1 MKNKS
6 GNKVLLLILIAGLFF
21 KLIYIF
27 NINNLI
33 VTFGDASDYNAA
45 AMSLLN
51 EHRFPTSSS
60 MPFFRAP
67 FYPFFLSFLYIFS
80 PQNYL
85 MVKIVQVFLITITA
99 YVLFKIAA
107 IFLPVRIALV
117 AAAIFS
123 LHPYFLLI
131 TTDLQTEPLFLFL
144 TCISIYFLL
153 KFRELKN
160 RFEILFLSG
169 LAIGCAILTRPVFI
183 IFISLAML
191 WIFKIKAGFR
201 FFLKASFILL
211 FACCLILTP
220 WIIRNRILF
229 KDFIF
234 CNDAGGYNFFI
245 ANSRENYERLTTKD
259 KSRFDYLNFKGLYVD
274 KTRKQIALFEEKN
287 SYSKLTPKSKEGLW
301 YMAGFSY
308 IKNNKFQWFKLLL
321 LKSWEYLR
329 PYLHPMCYGR
339 KEVVGSF
346 FINTAIFLLGIA
358 GLWSAFKDKKIR
370 DYVLFFILYFVV
382 FLIAHAV
389 YISANRFR
397 IVFMDPYMYIFASYA
412 VVKLIENKKRVE

>member
-6 GNKVLLLILIAGLFF
+6 WRKVLFFIIIAGFFIKLF
-21 KLIYIF
+21 YVF
-27 NINNLI
+27 NMNNTIL
-33 VTFGDASDYNAA
+33 TFGDASDYDSA

-51 EHRFPTSSS
+51 EHKFPISSS
-60 MPFFRAP
+60 LSFFRAP

-85 MVKIVQVFLITITA
+85 MVKIVQVLLITTTA

-107 IFLPVRIALV
+107 IFFPVRTALIAT
-117 AAAIFS
+117 AIFS

-131 TTDLQTEPLFLFL
+131 TTDLQTETLFLFL

-160 RFEILFLSG
+160 KFKILFLSG

-183 IFISLAML
+183 IFIPLAML
-191 WIFKIKAGFR
+191 WIFKIKTGFR

-220 WIIRNRILF
+220 WIIRNHILF
-229 KDFIF
+229 KEFIF

-245 ANSRENYERLTTKD
+245 ANSQENYERLTTKD

-274 KTRKQIALFEEKN
+274 KARKQIALFEEKN
-287 SYSKLTPKSKEGLW
+287 NYSKLTPKSKERLW

-308 IKNNKFQWFKLLL
+308 IKNNKFQWFKLLF
-321 LKSWEYLR
+321 LKSWEYIR

-339 KEVVGSF
+339 KEVVSSF
-346 FINTAIFLLGIA
+346 FINTTIFLLGIA

-382 FLIAHAV
+382 FLIVHVV
-389 YISANRFR
+389 YISTNRFR
-397 IVFMDPYMYIFASYA
+397 IVFMDPYIYIYASYA
-412 VVKLIENKKRVE
+412 VVKLIENKKRIT